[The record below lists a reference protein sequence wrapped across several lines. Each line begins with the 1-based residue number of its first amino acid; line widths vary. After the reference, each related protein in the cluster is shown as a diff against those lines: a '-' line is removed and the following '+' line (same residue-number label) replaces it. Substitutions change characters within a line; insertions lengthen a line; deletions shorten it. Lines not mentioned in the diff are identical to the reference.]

1 VSSTPKCFSNLS
13 ALYFELEQFEKGE
26 DITTKAI
33 KSGHKTLIFYK
44 MRCFF
49 RIQTRQ
55 MELAQDD
62 YREAQKL
69 FIQSDS
75 KIPDPILT
83 SLGQMLQITP

>member
-1 VSSTPKCFSNLS
+1 
-13 ALYFELEQFEKGE
+13 
-26 DITTKAI
+26 
-33 KSGHKTLIFYK
+33 